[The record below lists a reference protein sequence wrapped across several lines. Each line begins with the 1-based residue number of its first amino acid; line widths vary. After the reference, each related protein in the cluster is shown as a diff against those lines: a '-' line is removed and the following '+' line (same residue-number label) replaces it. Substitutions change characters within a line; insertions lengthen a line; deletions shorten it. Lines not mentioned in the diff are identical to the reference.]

1 MGVIW
6 GLLCLH
12 PNTIEHRYFGS
23 QTKFVRHITFAQFLI
38 IIIIII
44 IMAPKRTFFFV
55 RHITFAQ
62 CKFHH
67 YQPIYSLQN
76 TPRYQF
82 SLKSEII
89 DNLTIL
95 LAAILKMVAT
105 QKLP

>member
-1 MGVIW
+1 MKLASTCPNSDMGVIW

-62 CKFHH
+62 FLIIIISPKR
-67 YQPIYSLQN
+67 SL
-76 TPRYQF
+76 
-82 SLKSEII
+82 
-89 DNLTIL
+89 
-95 LAAILKMVAT
+95 
-105 QKLP
+105 